1 MTEQRCYYRPGDS
14 RAIIGR
20 HADDCDDGDC
30 RGCLRC
36 PEDHCPRCYVTHCV
50 GTCPG
55 CLYKGK
61 TNLADIVDRIH
72 ELPAEALYGKAATS
86 PLPGGQATVALGPRS
101 SGAAAF
107 ASDDPEDWPRDD
119 DWHPLD
125 VLETWSVMWWSW
137 FGTPEP
143 TQRLTAADYAE
154 YLTSV
159 LHLAAATQPT
169 VDEWPP
175 DVPDMLRDIEKLK
188 ARLEDVTHAGDRPQR
203 SQVPCLDCGE
213 RLEHRYSNPDGTEP
227 ENDNPD
233 NDRWVCPRCRRT
245 YTDAE
250 YRLAKAEHLGTAEHF
265 VPIATAA
272 AAAGRSD
279 WTIRDWV
286 RRGLVAAACDPRTRL
301 LVVWW
306 PHVHAEHRT
315 RAVRDT
321 LRRMRRSA

>member
-20 HADDCDDGDC
+20 HTDDCDDGDC

-36 PEDHCPRCYVTHCV
+36 PEDHCPRCYLTHSIGVCPTCLAGSKDDLAAIVTLC
-50 GTCPG
+50 GDLLG
-55 CLYKGK
+55 
-61 TNLADIVDRIH
+61 
-72 ELPAEALYGKAATS
+72 EAMLGSAATHA
-86 PLPGGQATVALGPRS
+86 LPGGQATVALGPRS
-101 SGAAAF
+101 SGSAGYF
-107 ASDDPEDWPRDD
+107 GDHWVDNQLG

-125 VLETWSVMWWSW
+125 VLETWSVVWRDW
-137 FGTPEP
+137 FHSPQP
-143 TQRLTAADYAE
+143 TCRATVGGAVE
-154 YLTSV
+154 YLTGV

-169 VDEWPP
+169 ADEWPP
-175 DVPDMLRDIEKLK
+175 DLPDMLRDIASLR
-188 ARLEDVTHAGDRPQR
+188 ARLEDVLHDGDRPER
-203 SQVPCLDCGE
+203 SQVPCLDCGA
-213 RLEHRYSNPDGTEP
+213 RLEHRYADAEA
-227 ENDNPD
+227 D
-233 NDRWVCPRCRRT
+233 DRWVCPRCRRA

-250 YRLAKAEHLGTAEHF
+250 HRLAKAEHLGTAEHF

-321 LRRMRRSA
+321 LRRMRRAS